1 MFSQTKREG
10 EKWGEEAC
18 SAPILKAQQALAFND
33 LRAEHALPLG
43 FKMEEKCSD
52 RDSCSERERDGE
64 GMEGERE
71 RAWYV

>member
-10 EKWGEEAC
+10 EKAC
-18 SAPILKAQQALAFND
+18 SAPILKAQKALAFND

-52 RDSCSERERDGE
+52 RDSCSERARRGA
-64 GMEGERE
+64 GERE